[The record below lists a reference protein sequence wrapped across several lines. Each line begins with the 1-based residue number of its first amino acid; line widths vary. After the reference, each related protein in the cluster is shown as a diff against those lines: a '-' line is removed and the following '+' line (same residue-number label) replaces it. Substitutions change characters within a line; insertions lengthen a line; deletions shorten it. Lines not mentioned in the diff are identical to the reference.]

1 MRKTKAIIALSI
13 SILLVSTMAL
23 AIETVT
29 AKQNNI
35 MGQIG
40 EHIEQFA
47 NHINQNGG
55 NFSNRLTQASW
66 VRMKGNITEWGSE
79 AVTGVLQTQGRTAS
93 RQFTGNNQV
102 SSATAM
108 WTTNTSRAI
117 DSYRAKENFTYTFY
131 VARLTNASVS
141 TMDSNTTTG
150 TYFLNGTWSLQKVI
164 STITVNTNENGT
176 ITHVNRNQDI
186 TPSTAYGELSIGD
199 NKFELTINGLETL
212 TGTVFRSITRSWYN
226 PFKMGDF
233 DSTTNTVTHTD
244 VRTIAR
250 CYGAMPGWGNF
261 DSSMD
266 FNNNYR
272 VDIADIST
280 VAANV

>member
-23 AIETVT
+23 AIETVS
-29 AKQNNI
+29 AKPNI
-35 MGQIG
+35 MGQIQQN
-40 EHIEQFA
+40 IQQFTDH
-47 NHINQNGG
+47 NNPMGG

-66 VRMKGNITEWGSE
+66 VRMNGNITQWGTE
-79 AVTGVLQTQGRTAS
+79 AVSGVLQTQGRTAS
-93 RQFTGNNQV
+93 HQFTGNNQV

-117 DSYRAKENFTYTFY
+117 AAYRAKENFTYTFY

-141 TMDSNTTTG
+141 TMDSNTSTG
-150 TYFLNGTWSLQKVI
+150 TYFLNGTWSLQKIV

-186 TPSTAYGELSIGD
+186 TPTSAYGELSVTD
-199 NKFELTINGLETL
+199 NKFTLAINGQDPL

-244 VRTIAR
+244 VHTIAH

>member
-1 MRKTKAIIALSI
+1 MRKTKAIIALTI
-13 SILLVSTMAL
+13 SILLASTMAL
-23 AIETVT
+23 AIETVS
-29 AKQNNI
+29 AKQNI

-40 EHIEQFA
+40 EHMEQFA
-47 NHINQNGG
+47 DRMNQMGG

-66 VRMKGNITEWGSE
+66 VRMKGNISEWGTE
-79 AVTGVLQTQGRTAS
+79 AVSGVLQTQGRTAS
-93 RQFTGNNQV
+93 HQFKGSNQV

-141 TMDSNTTTG
+141 TMDSNTSTG
-150 TYFLNGTWSLQKVI
+150 TYFLNGTWSLQKIV
-164 STITVNTNENGT
+164 STITVNTDENGT

-186 TPSTAYGELSIGD
+186 TPTSAYGELSISD
-199 NKFELTINGLETL
+199 NQFTLAINGQDTL
-212 TGTVFRSITRSWYN
+212 SGSVYRAITRSWYN

-244 VRTIAR
+244 VHTIAH